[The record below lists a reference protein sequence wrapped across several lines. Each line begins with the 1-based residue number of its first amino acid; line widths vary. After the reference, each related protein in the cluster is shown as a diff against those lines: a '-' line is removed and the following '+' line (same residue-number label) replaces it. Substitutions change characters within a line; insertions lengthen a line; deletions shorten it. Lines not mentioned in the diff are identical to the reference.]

1 MSLADRLAA
10 LITSIGS
17 DIKNILTNKQDKLN
31 SSVNIKTINGV
42 SILGAGDLEIT
53 LGDATR
59 LFSSSTPPV
68 DANVND
74 LWFNDVEG
82 DLSVYYGNNGNPV
95 WVTIISKSTPPS
107 SGNSVAL
114 VDGGTASPRIPSVII
129 NGGTA

>member
-1 MSLADRLAA
+1 MSLSSKLVDF
-10 LITSIGS
+10 ITVLGT
-17 DIKNILTNKQDKLN
+17 DIKNLLTNKQDKLE
-31 SSVNIKTINGV
+31 SGTNIKTINGV

-68 DANVND
+68 DANVDD

>member
-1 MSLADRLAA
+1 MSLADRLAE

-68 DANVND
+68 DANVDD

>member
-68 DANVND
+68 DANVDD

-95 WVTIISKSTPPS
+95 WVTIINKSTPPS

>member
-42 SILGAGDLEIT
+42 SLLGAGDLEIT

-68 DANVND
+68 DANVDD

-95 WVTIISKSTPPS
+95 WVTIINKSAPPAPP
-107 SGNSVAL
+107 NSVAF

>member
-68 DANVND
+68 DANVDD

-95 WVTIISKSTPPS
+95 WVSIISKSTPPS

>member
-68 DANVND
+68 DANVDD

>member
-10 LITSIGS
+10 VITSIGS

-68 DANVND
+68 DANVDD

-95 WVTIISKSTPPS
+95 WVTIINKSAPPAPP
-107 SGNSVAL
+107 NSVAL

>member
-68 DANVND
+68 DANVDD

-95 WVTIISKSTPPS
+95 WVTIISKSAPPAPP
-107 SGNSVAL
+107 NSVAF